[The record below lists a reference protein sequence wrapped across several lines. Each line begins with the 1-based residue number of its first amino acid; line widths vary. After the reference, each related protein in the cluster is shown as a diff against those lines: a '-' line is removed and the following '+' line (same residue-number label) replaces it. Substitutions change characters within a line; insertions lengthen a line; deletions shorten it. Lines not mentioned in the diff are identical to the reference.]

1 MNKHE
6 FIEALTKKA
15 DIEEKDAIIIN
26 YILEKYILIGKKSK
40 EHIITDIIEELKV
53 DEARANEIY
62 NTSMDILKDEIK
74 DRLKHPF
81 KDLDKE
87 D

>member
-1 MNKHE
+1 MNKRE
-6 FIEALTKKA
+6 FIEELTKKA
-15 DIEEKDAIIIN
+15 NIEEKDAIIIN

-40 EHIITDIIEELKV
+40 ENIINDIKEELKV
-53 DEARANEIY
+53 EEAKANELY
-62 NTSMDILKDEIK
+62 NISMQIIKDEIK
-74 DRLKHPF
+74 DTLKHPF

>member
-1 MNKHE
+1 MNKRE
-6 FIEALTKKA
+6 FIEALTIKA
-15 DIEEKDAIIIN
+15 NIEEKDAIIIN

-40 EHIITDIIEELKV
+40 EHIISDIIEELKV
-53 DEARANEIY
+53 NEEKANELY
-62 NTSMDILKDEIK
+62 STSMYIMKDEIK
-74 DRLKHPF
+74 DKLKHPF